1 MQAHIATE
9 EMLKSSGL
17 DFITL
22 RAGSYSEA
30 FPLFLNW
37 YPSSKTIL
45 LPHLTPSVDEGKAPW
60 TSRDELGEGM
70 AALLAKGLAA
80 YPSIIPQTDR
90 KIILLTGPV
99 AEPFSALVEAINRG
113 RGTDI
118 RIEFLE
124 PEAWVAA
131 QAKNDEG
138 GRVLRGFGRGWSG
151 CRDSRRGIAR
161 LLIRRWRC
169 CLGGGRRGVRRL
181 WRGL

>member
-1 MQAHIATE
+1 
-9 EMLKSSGL
+9 
-17 DFITL
+17 
-22 RAGSYSEA
+22 
-30 FPLFLNW
+30 
-37 YPSSKTIL
+37 
-45 LPHLTPSVDEGKAPW
+45 
-60 TSRDELGEGM
+60 M